1 MLVWLAELEGTV
13 SWLRV
18 FQYVTFRAFA
28 GAATAFGVSLLVG
41 RAMVGWLRAMK
52 IGQQVRRGGEWAA
65 IGHGGKQGT
74 PTMGGLLILATATGA
89 ALLWCDLGNAA
100 VWLALATL
108 LFMGGVGF
116 LDDWLKLR
124 RGNSDGLS
132 EKGKY
137 LLEGVWAVAAF
148 LWMLGVPSL
157 REHLFE
163 LMVPFLKH
171 PVWHGVPWWVMLPW
185 VWLVIVGTTNAVNLT
200 DGLDGLAAGCYASV
214 NAAYLLMA
222 YVAGHA
228 VFAGYLRVPAIPGA
242 HELAVFCGCL
252 LGAVLGF
259 LWWNAYPAKVF
270 MGDTGALAL
279 GGVISIIAI
288 LIKQEL
294 VLVIAGGVFVAEAAS
309 VMIQRGAC
317 KAYRRRTGQLL
328 PPERRPFKMAP
339 LHHHF
344 EIVSKEHM
352 KALGRSP
359 DAAENSVVVRFWV
372 VSMVCALLA
381 LATLK
386 LR

>member
-1 MLVWLAELEGTV
+1 MLSCLAGWAGDV
-13 SWLRV
+13 SWLRI
-18 FQYVTFRAFA
+18 FQYVTFRTFA
-28 GAATAFGVSLLVG
+28 GAATAFGLSLLCG
-41 RAMVGWLRAMK
+41 RRLIGWLRAMK

-74 PTMGGLLILATATGA
+74 PTMGGVLVLFATAA
-89 ALLWCDLGNAA
+89 SALLWCDPTNAA

-116 LDDWLKLR
+116 LDDWLKLK

-132 EKGKY
+132 EKSKY
-137 LLEGVWAVAAF
+137 LLEGLWAVAAF
-148 LWMLGVPSL
+148 AWMWAVPSL
-157 REHLFE
+157 NAHLFE
-163 LMVPFLKH
+163 LMAPFLKQ
-171 PVWHGVPWWVMLPW
+171 PVWQGVPWWVMLPW
-185 VWLVIVGTTNAVNLT
+185 TWLVIVGTTNAVNLT

-214 NAAYLLMA
+214 NAAYLVMA

-228 VFAGYLRVPAIPGA
+228 VFANYLNVPAIAGA

-270 MGDTGALAL
+270 MGDTGALGL
-279 GGVISIIAI
+279 GGVIAVIAI
-288 LIKQEL
+288 LLKQEL
-294 VLVIAGGVFVAEAAS
+294 VLVIAGAVFVAEAAS

-317 KAYRRRTGQLL
+317 KWHRFRTGETL

-344 EIVSKEHM
+344 EIISKEHM

-372 VSMVCALLA
+372 VSLVCALLA
-381 LATLK
+381 VATLK
-386 LR
+386 VR

>member
-1 MLVWLAELEGTV
+1 
-13 SWLRV
+13 
-18 FQYVTFRAFA
+18 
-28 GAATAFGVSLLVG
+28 
-41 RAMVGWLRAMK
+41 
-52 IGQQVRRGGEWAA
+52 
-65 IGHGGKQGT
+65 
-74 PTMGGLLILATATGA
+74 MGGLLILFTTTVA
-89 ALLWCDLGNAA
+89 ALLWGDLGNAQL
-100 VWLALATL
+100 WLVVVTML
-108 LFMGGVGF
+108 LMGGVGF
-116 LDDWLKLR
+116 LDDWLKLK

-137 LLEGVWAVAAF
+137 LLEGLWAVAAF
-148 LWMLGVPSL
+148 AWMWGVPSL

-214 NAAYLLMA
+214 NAAYLVMA

-228 VFAGYLRVPAIPGA
+228 VFAGYLHVPAIPGA

-270 MGDTGALAL
+270 MGDTGALGL

-328 PPERRPFKMAP
+328 PPEKRPFKMAP